1 MELGL
6 SGPVLRA
13 GLVRREV
20 SQSSRRKQVTNTHH
34 RQRGWFKS
42 SFSTGTC
49 ACVMVMFGLGM
60 VLIRDSKYLRN
71 PKNDPALQPTIEIPE
86 QDWLAFLSEVTSD
99 ASTYSNGALTVE
111 DAAGM
116 KGLRSIADGKVLS
129 YTAEEW
135 GAFVAGAKA
144 GEFLPVGT
152 LLSVAADASLA

>member
-1 MELGL
+1 
-6 SGPVLRA
+6 
-13 GLVRREV
+13 
-20 SQSSRRKQVTNTHH
+20 
-34 RQRGWFKS
+34 
-42 SFSTGTC
+42 
-49 ACVMVMFGLGM
+49 MVMFGLGM